1 MGECGQALLQL
12 CREVPFCKQ
21 HTSVDTS
28 SDLICSTLC
37 LFGRITALCTTLCS
51 AIRHVYLT
59 ALCRFQFLFKC
70 MQYKNDLKVES
81 ELLMCTMLIYTYIY
95 SLLAFIYA
103 YPCAFSPFQFK
114 SGCLT
119 LKWHLLVGAPQDL
132 HSLPHNVATNL
143 YETLSGE
150 GIA

>member
-1 MGECGQALLQL
+1 MHYFVFCYKTRLSHSAMQIP
-12 CREVPFCKQ
+12 VP
-21 HTSVDTS
+21 
-28 SDLICSTLC
+28 
-37 LFGRITALCTTLCS
+37 
-51 AIRHVYLT
+51 
-59 ALCRFQFLFKC
+59 FKC